1 MKSNNRW
8 LRLAMATFA
17 LLLAGII
24 YAWSFFKAPIA
35 ELYGWDGRSS
45 SLQLNYTLTLCF
57 FCLGGLGASFIA
69 KKVSIRGRML
79 IGAGLLCAGFMIVS
93 FLTGA
98 SPFLLYLSYGIM
110 AGAGIGFIYNTVIG
124 ATTPWFPDK
133 KGTASGIMMLGF
145 GFSSLVLGNLAAKL
159 FGVIGW
165 QNVFRIYGIGIGAV
179 LAVIGCVLRMPKEGE
194 VPAAAAAAAGNGKDY
209 STKQMLLRPSFW
221 MVFAVITLINAVCSV
236 AIGQSKD
243 MILGIDGNAAALAGM
258 AASLVSV
265 MNGAGRFVWGALF
278 DKIGTRRTQFVLS
291 AVFVEAALCMWLG
304 IVAGSTVVVFIG
316 ICLAGMTYSFSPTAT
331 TAFTMGFYG
340 KKHFQLNFAVMML
353 TLIPG
358 SFASTL
364 VGGMSLSASFA
375 LLTGFAVVGAVINL
389 IVKKA

>member
-1 MKSNNRW
+1 MKPNNRW
-8 LRLAMATFA
+8 PRLAMATFA

-79 IGAGLLCAGFMIVS
+79 IGAGLLCAGFLIVS
-93 FLTGA
+93 FLTGT

-159 FGVIGW
+159 FGTIGW

-179 LAVIGCVLRMPKEGE
+179 LAAIGCVLRMPREGE
-194 VPAAAAAAAGNGKDY
+194 VPAAAVAAAGNGKDY
-209 STKQMLLRPSFW
+209 TTGQMLLRPSFW
-221 MVFAVITLINAVCSV
+221 MVFAVIMLINAVGSV

-243 MILGIDGNAAALAGM
+243 MILGIDANAAALAGL

-265 MNGAGRFVWGALF
+265 MNGVGRFIWGALF
-278 DKIGTRRTQFVLS
+278 DKLGMRRTQYVLCV
-291 AVFVEAALCMWLG
+291 VFVAAAASMWLG
-304 IVAGSTVVVFIG
+304 ITAGSTAIAFLG
-316 ICLAGMTYSFSPTAT
+316 ICLAGMTYSYAPTAT
-331 TAFTMGFYG
+331 TTFTMAYFG

-389 IVKKA
+389 MVKKA

>member
-1 MKSNNRW
+1 MKANNRW

-45 SLQLNYTLTLCF
+45 QLQLNYTLTLCF
-57 FCLGGLGASFIA
+57 FCLGSLAASFIA
-69 KKVSIRGRML
+69 KKVSVRGRMFA
-79 IGAGLLCAGFMIVS
+79 GAALLCAGFIIVS
-93 FLTGA
+93 FLTGT

-110 AGAGIGFIYNTVIG
+110 AGAGIGFVYNTVIG

-159 FGVIGW
+159 FDVIGW
-165 QNVFRIYGIGIGAV
+165 QNVFRIYGVGISAV
-179 LAVIGCVLRMPKEGE
+179 LAVIGCALRMPKEGE
-194 VPAAAAAAAGNGKDY
+194 IPAAAIAAGGEGKDY
-209 STKQMLLRPSFW
+209 STREMLMRPSFW
-221 MVFAVITLINAVCSV
+221 MVFAVIVLINAVGSV

-243 MILGIDGNAAALAGM
+243 VIMGIDASATALAGL

-265 MNGAGRFVWGALF
+265 MNGAGRFVWGTLF
-278 DKIGTRRTQFVLS
+278 DKIGMRRTQYVLCV
-291 AVFVEAALCMWLG
+291 VFVAAAACMWLG
-304 IVAGSTVVVFIG
+304 IVAGSTALAFAG
-316 ICLAGMTYSFSPTAT
+316 ICLAGMTYSYSPTAT
-331 TAFTMGFYG
+331 TAFTMSFYG

-358 SFASTL
+358 SFASTI

-375 LLTGFAVVGAVINL
+375 LLTGLAVVGAGINL
-389 IVKKA
+389 LVKKA